1 MNADLVN
8 IPDFKEIVIQKKS
21 KVVNTQ
27 TKIEISKLEKQ
38 LNSDEQPIL
47 KIFGKDN
54 AKILQNARM
63 AKKTTQKEL
72 ANRINESQKTINL
85 YELGNIV
92 PENKILQKLRKE
104 LNVKFI

>member
-8 IPDFKEIVIQKKS
+8 NPDFKEIVIQKKT
-21 KVVNTQ
+21 KIVNTHP
-27 TKIEISKLEKQ
+27 KIEISKQDKL
-38 LNSDEQPIL
+38 LNSDEQPVL
-47 KIFGKDN
+47 KTFGKDN
-54 AKILQNARM
+54 AKILQNGRM
-63 AKKTTQKEL
+63 AKKITQKEL

-85 YELGNIV
+85 YEQGNIV